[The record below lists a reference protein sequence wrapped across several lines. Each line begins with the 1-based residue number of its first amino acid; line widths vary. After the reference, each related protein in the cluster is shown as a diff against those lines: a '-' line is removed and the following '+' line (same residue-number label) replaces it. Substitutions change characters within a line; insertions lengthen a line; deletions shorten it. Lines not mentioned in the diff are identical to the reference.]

1 MQYVCLGI
9 AQKLRPEVI
18 AMSGNITEMM
28 TTNVNFPDA
37 APEIAPVTTAREAE
51 VAGAA
56 NILNLESQLAEARAT
71 QFVLETTHNTALT
84 NLASWAQSTVSGN
97 GPKLESG
104 GFPLERPRL
113 PIGPL
118 PAPINIRSVA
128 GDTPGTSKVSCK
140 GVTGGKT
147 YIGQCALAPVGPW
160 TTFYTGTKPR
170 CLATDLTSGT
180 VYYFRMAVIG
190 AAGQS
195 PWSDISEKRAP

>member
-1 MQYVCLGI
+1 
-9 AQKLRPEVI
+9 
-18 AMSGNITEMM
+18 MSGNITEM
-28 TTNVNFPDA
+28 TEDNDNFPDSTEKTAKITAVTA
-37 APEIAPVTTAREAE
+37 ARAAE

-71 QFVLETTHNTALT
+71 QLVLETAHNTSLT
-84 NLASWAQSTVSGN
+84 VLASWAQGAVNGN

-128 GDTPGTSKVSCK
+128 GEVPGTSELSCK
-140 GVTGGKT
+140 AVKGGKG

-160 TTFYTGTKPR
+160 STFYTGTKPR
-170 CLATDLTSGT
+170 CTATDLDSGT
-180 VYYFRMAVIG
+180 VYYFRMAVFG

>member
-1 MQYVCLGI
+1 MQYVCLAI

-28 TTNVNFPDA
+28 TPNVNFPDST
-37 APEIAPVTTAREAE
+37 PRIGPVTAAREAE
-51 VAGAA
+51 EAGAA
-56 NILNLESQLAEARAT
+56 NILNLESQLSEARSG
-71 QFVLETTHNTALT
+71 QLVLEATHNTALT

-128 GDTPGTSKVSCK
+128 GDAPGTCKVSCK
-140 GVTGGKT
+140 AVPGGKF
-147 YIGQCALAPVGPW
+147 YIAECALAPVGPW
-160 TTFYTGTKPR
+160 TQFYSGTKVR
-170 CLATDLTSGT
+170 CLATELTSGT
-180 VYYFRMAVIG
+180 VYYFRMAVSG